1 MMESAKDFIE
11 YYFNGQLHLQGEL
24 EKMLSDRDAA
34 IRKEC
39 ADRAVGWYIQGVP
52 EPSRDEYAKEIAE
65 LSAAIMGD
73 KHDRRTD
80 NEFHQ
85 GQP

>member
-1 MMESAKDFIE
+1 MESAKDFIE

-24 EKMLSDRDAA
+24 EKLLSERDAA

-39 ADRAVGWYIQGVP
+39 AGRGVKWAMMALGP
-52 EPSRDEYAKEIAE
+52 LIMNSETRDE

-73 KHDRRTD
+73 TH
-80 NEFHQ
+80 E
-85 GQP
+85 